1 MLTNFIR
8 NRWAWGR
15 IVWILVSGSVA
26 RVLVVQFV
34 RACGLDWGDVNG
46 SFWRLKLICLLPTE
60 FIPPRADSLLCVVRS
75 GADVGI
81 CSRRFRRRERS
92 LLGLLDD
99 IQNSASLL
107 SPFKDGG
114 KVALDGCSGTV
125 AVRDSTKY
133 VYFLSNLTFLKTI
146 ITISYLVA

>member
-1 MLTNFIR
+1 MGLGEDRLDSRLRIR
-8 NRWAWGR
+8 RQSLGR
-15 IVWILVSGSVA
+15 PIRPSLRAGLGRCERILLAPQTYLPSSHRAYSSSGRQPA
-26 RVLVVQFV
+26 LR
-34 RACGLDWGDVNG
+34 G
-46 SFWRLKLICLLPTE
+46 
-60 FIPPRADSLLCVVRS
+60 VVRS